1 MLDCYIDKTL
11 QLYYF
16 SNMNRTVLQ
25 IPVSKDLR
33 LKAEEAALAYGF
45 SSLQEVIRVFMNRLA
60 NKSVEVSFQP
70 IVNLS
75 SVSNARL
82 EKIDKDIE
90 NNKNLYIAG
99 DLDDLKR
106 KLAK

>member
-1 MLDCYIDKTL
+1 
-11 QLYYF
+11 
-16 SNMNRTVLQ
+16 MNRTVLQ

-33 LKAEEAALAYGF
+33 IKAEEAALAYGF

-70 IVNLS
+70 IINLS
-75 SVSNARL
+75 AASAARL
-82 EKIDKDIE
+82 EKIDKDFR
-90 NNKNLYIAG
+90 NNKNFYVAE
-99 DLDDLKR
+99 DLEDFKR